1 MTAQQLLTQFRNEM
15 LDTAKPHFW
24 SDEEILGYMDD
35 AYKMFVRLM
44 GGIADFTSDLTRV
57 DIDAGDPVG
66 ILDKRILRITE
77 AFRVSD
83 GGKISIINHTDLTFT
98 RDNDYGLI
106 RPLHLDTMPGPVRY
120 MVIGTERGKCKWVQI
135 PETNDAAQ
143 LYVYRLPATKIEMD
157 GTNLDYEFDEI
168 GDEHVPSLCLWMR
181 HRGYM
186 KQDADTFDPK
196 RAESFRAAFAEY
208 CTLAKREW
216 DRYKHKN
223 REIQYGGL

>member
-35 AYKMFVRLM
+35 AYKRFVRLM

-223 REIQYGGL
+223 REVQYGGL

>member
-1 MTAQQLLTQFRNEM
+1 MTAQELLTQFRNEM
-15 LDTAKPHFW
+15 LDTAKPYFW

-57 DIDAGDPVG
+57 AIDAGDPVG

-120 MVIGTERGKCKWVQI
+120 MVIGAERGKCKWVQI
-135 PETNDAAQ
+135 PEVNDAAQ

-186 KQDADTFDPK
+186 KHDADTFDLK
-196 RAESFRAAFAEY
+196 RAESFRAAFTEY

>member
-35 AYKMFVRLM
+35 AYKRFVRLM